1 MSRIKSFKPVN
12 RHLLVLPHH
21 RKAETQAG
29 VLLPED
35 FETTRNRYITATVL
49 AVAADCSKA
58 IKETKYNS
66 NQDNKIIIDSSMLEC
81 IQVDD
86 KEYNVILEN
95 YVVGILRGPD
105 EM

>member
-1 MSRIKSFKPVN
+1 MSRIKNFKPVN
-12 RHLLVLPHH
+12 RHLLILPHY
-21 RKAETQAG
+21 RKSETQAG

-35 FETTRNRYITATVL
+35 FESTRNRYITATVL
-49 AVAADCSKA
+49 AVAADCSKP

-66 NQDNKIIIDSSMLEC
+66 NQDNRIIIDSSMLEC